1 MSTNTDRVDVT
12 NPAYIARRAQE
23 FKIMTL
29 ALAMSVTTMMDPRL
43 PVLHWTLDQAGV
55 PRDGDIPMQLLHGDE
70 PERLTYSTREVLTKM
85 TKLQGDPVRDLLSI
99 SMLLAG
105 TRLGHMIN
113 TGGHM
118 RKDVPL
124 LQFARHFRNAC
135 AHGDRWHFAAGE
147 PRHPAAL
154 RDLVLT
160 RDLQGQQA
168 TFVTVSPRR
177 FVDFL
182 DDFSNHF
189 APGSVPR
196 PTRE

>member
-1 MSTNTDRVDVT
+1 VDEKT
-12 NPAYIARRAQE
+12 TPIYIARRAQE

-29 ALAMSVTTMMDPRL
+29 ALYMSVTIMMDPRL
-43 PVLHWTLDQAGV
+43 PVLQWTLDQART
-55 PRDGDIPMQLLHGDE
+55 PRDSDIPIELPYGDE
-70 PERLTYSTREVLTKM
+70 PERLSYSTREVLTKM
-85 TKLQGDPVRDLLSI
+85 ANLQGDPVKDLLSI

-118 RKDVPL
+118 RQDVPL

-135 AHGDRWHFAAGE
+135 AHGDRWHFVAGE
-147 PRHPAAL
+147 PKYPAAL

-160 RDLQGQQA
+160 RDVHGRQA
-168 TFVTVSPRR
+168 TFVTVSPRQ

-182 DDFSNHF
+182 DDLSNHF
-189 APGSVPR
+189 APGCVPP
-196 PTRE
+196 PTRG